1 MTRHTSGESAAWAI
15 AHPVEFPRSVD
26 AAIGHQNPV
35 KVNQS
40 GAHAAERRKD

>member
-1 MTRHTSGESAAWAI
+1 MTGESAACVLT
-15 AHPVEFPRSVD
+15 HPVEFPRSVD

>member
-1 MTRHTSGESAAWAI
+1 MTSESVACVC